1 MKKRYIAGLALALVG
16 ILSGCGQVKM
26 EAPDNTISITP
37 VAQTTNAPQ
46 VDTSVNYEFTG
57 NNIDVSDIDFEHYTW
72 NGAAWEK
79 DGCCVIVPNL
89 EKIGEKSGTIR
100 FELEN
105 NAVNSEYIIVVQI
118 ENFND
123 SGQIAELPE
132 SKLSSLS
139 TEWLT
144 SAVAMQE
151 EKIADL
157 VAGVEIPLL
166 VRTLRTDGTQ
176 ILVSID
182 AFADTENSSAVKYSS
197 YAEAYTV
204 KFLKNDNLLTRIR

>member
-132 SKLSSLS
+132 SKLSSLP

-144 SAVAMQE
+144 SAVAKQE
-151 EKIADL
+151 
-157 VAGVEIPLL
+157 
-166 VRTLRTDGTQ
+166 
-176 ILVSID
+176 
-182 AFADTENSSAVKYSS
+182 
-197 YAEAYTV
+197 
-204 KFLKNDNLLTRIR
+204 

>member
-1 MKKRYIAGLALALVG
+1 MKKRYMAGLALALVG
-16 ILSGCGQVKM
+16 DLSGCDRVKM

-151 EKIADL
+151 EKIADES
-157 VAGVEIPLL
+157 AGVEIPLL

-176 ILVSID
+176 ILVSD
-182 AFADTENSSAVKYSS
+182 RRV
-197 YAEAYTV
+197 
-204 KFLKNDNLLTRIR
+204 R